1 MSEYKKFK
9 ELTKPLKFR
18 QIRRMWNTIRDVILN
33 NYYNILYKL
42 NIIDKVSNSDE
53 TSRQCATL
61 KSESG
66 HIVSNH
72 VMCDVVVKV
81 VEHLFYEESYYRT
94 KKGKIIPIYY
104 RETATVY
111 FLGCLDN
118 LAFNFTGYGYKYF
131 NNPIIVYTH
140 PDSGKPTPLD
150 LETDLEPSEVVEVD
164 ISCVRDARIRI
175 PFYGYYSDLSEE
187 VISDNYSYCHSCL
200 LSYVSNM
207 DWEEHTTRSKKE
219 V

>member
-118 LAFNFTGYGYKYF
+118 FAFNFDGHGFKYF
-131 NNPIIVYTH
+131 N
-140 PDSGKPTPLD
+140 SPTISFFQHFFEEATPFN

-164 ISCVRDARIRI
+164 ISCVRDVRIRI

-187 VISDNYSYCHSCL
+187 VISDNYSYCHFRL
-200 LSYVSNM
+200 LSYVSNI
-207 DWEEHTTRSKKE
+207 DWEEHTTRTKKE